1 MTTREFVPKGAPAG
15 QGRQRI
21 VLELEPSGLVSW
33 RLWEGFGPGALDL
46 GGDTYD
52 ERGRARF
59 DRAAAEL
66 LAGNW
71 EELT

>member
-46 GGDTYD
+46 SGTPTTNAGG
-52 ERGRARF
+52 RG
-59 DRAAAEL
+59 
-66 LAGNW
+66 
-71 EELT
+71 LTGLPLNCWQATGKN